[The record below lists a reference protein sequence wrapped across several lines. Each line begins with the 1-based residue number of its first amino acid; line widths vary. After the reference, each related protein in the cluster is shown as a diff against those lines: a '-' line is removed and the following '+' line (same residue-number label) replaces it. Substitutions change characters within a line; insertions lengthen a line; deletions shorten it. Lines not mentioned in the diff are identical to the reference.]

1 MVVTSDPRA
10 RPGRTRRLV
19 SAVASFAAAAVIATS
34 CGSSQPSLTAS
45 EASPAETPHPTRSP
59 SPLGPPVLGID
70 WGKAPSV
77 ERPEDAFAQPS
88 AGASLAAPEGTGRSG
103 HPLHFPGQAM
113 LVDLAALPSGELV
126 SIGYVYPGW
135 HPAAWTST
143 DAMSWA

>member
-1 MVVTSDPRA
+1 MVVTSGRRA
-10 RPGRTRRLV
+10 RRARGSHLV
-19 SAVASFAAAAVIATS
+19 RAVASCAAAAGIATS

-45 EASPAETPHPTRSP
+45 QGGPAGTPLSTRSP
-59 SPLGPPVLGID
+59 SPAGPPVLGID

-88 AGASLAAPEGTGRSG
+88 AGASLPAPEGTGRSG

-126 SIGYVYPGW
+126 SIGYV
-135 HPAAWTST
+135 
-143 DAMSWA
+143 